1 MAGQTRSE
9 MNKAKQELWTS
20 HVEAWK
26 ESGLS
31 QIDYC
36 RHHDLSKHR
45 FTYWKCKLD
54 KQNTPIKFI
63 HLTGNSVLSQKR
75 TSISLA
81 LGEYKIEIGDG
92 FRPETLS
99 TLIRTLRGI

>member
-1 MAGQTRSE
+1 MTEQTRSE
-9 MNKAKQELWTS
+9 MYKEKREIWTS
-20 HVEAWK
+20 HVEAWR

-36 RHHDLSKHR
+36 RQHNLSRHR

-54 KQNTPIKFI
+54 KQNTPLKFI
-63 HLTGNSVLSQKR
+63 PLSGNPVLSQNQ

-92 FRPETLS
+92 FKPETLS
-99 TLIRTLRGI
+99 TLIRTLRSI

>member
-1 MAGQTRSE
+1 MAEQTKSE
-9 MNKAKQELWTS
+9 MNRKKQETWTS

-36 RHHDLSKHR
+36 RQHDLSRHR

-54 KQNTPIKFI
+54 KKHEPVKFI
-63 HLTGNSVLSQKR
+63 PLSGNPVLSQNQ

-92 FRPETLS
+92 FKPETLS
-99 TLIRTLRGI
+99 TLIRTLRSM